1 MELKE
6 FVKLSRRQ
14 REHCLTSVTLGQRED
29 DAAAKGSLCGLHQEG
44 RISKCPGV
52 EGNGGGAVDVPLAPS
67 RTPEEK
73 DRRIWMGLGPEDSMW
88 ELTQRDSF
96 GVAPGKS

>member
-1 MELKE
+1 MTLQRKSLSAVCVRKE
-6 FVKLSRRQ
+6 EQ
-14 REHCLTSVTLGQRED
+14 AG
-29 DAAAKGSLCGLHQEG
+29 A
-44 RISKCPGV
+44 PGV
-52 EGNGGGAVDVPLAPS
+52 EGNDGGAVDVPLAPS